1 VAEVANE
8 LMYEVLKQILSDL
21 AGLKESRQENTAA
34 LNAMPTHVIA
44 QSQDNQ
50 NLYTILIRHDARL
63 EHIELGLDIVE
74 VT

>member
-8 LMYEVLKQILSDL
+8 LMYEVLKQIQSD
-21 AGLKESRQENTAA
+21 SRQENTAP
-34 LNAMPTHVIA
+34 LNAAPTHVIA

-50 NLYTILIRHDARL
+50 NLYPVLIRHDARL
-63 EHIELGLDIVE
+63 EHIELSLDIVE